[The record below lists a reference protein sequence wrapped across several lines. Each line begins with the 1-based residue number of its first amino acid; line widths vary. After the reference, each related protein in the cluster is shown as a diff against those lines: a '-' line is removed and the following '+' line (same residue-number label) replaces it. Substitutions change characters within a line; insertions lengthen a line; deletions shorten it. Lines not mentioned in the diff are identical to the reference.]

1 MVLGRM
7 IGRGSLASCVVLG
20 LLLATPAARP
30 LFAQDSDKDAPANG
44 TAEPASSDNVV
55 KLLQDG
61 LTLFR
66 EAKYKEAVSVFEK
79 AFALDP
85 AHDQISR
92 FMDAANTI
100 YTMQMLRSDD
110 PRISG
115 IARTMLELHHK
126 KIRTMAADPERI
138 KALVDKVFAS
148 KDPQEQMVDML
159 SGANEF
165 GRNLVPFLIPKL
177 GDPETSVRTLALL
190 WIPKIETDAIPPLAA
205 AAHHP
210 SAMVRRNVAALLGVR
225 TIRNAFSLGTLAGMV
240 ETDADESVKQAARE
254 SLENINRDN
263 NNSRKLPSAKELH
276 TNIATRGLYLLP
288 HKNIFAGPH
297 YQATIYSLKGDEVV
311 GEVVAPFQLS
321 SRMAEAELIEALRL
335 DPAYQPAK
343 VGLLS
348 VEALQV
354 LEYDSAVA
362 VYGTAPSPLGPPG
375 GTTEPE
381 IKAIL
386 DGQKETM
393 DWIRRNRIRSYP
405 PETVF
410 AALNGALRDHR
421 PEVAEKLIEV
431 IQANNYRGP
440 VPPALVQALTEGSSK
455 LVRIAGAAALAY
467 WNPEEPGDIGEAVVS
482 TLSEAAVNSGI
493 RTVHKVM
500 GNGLNANRFDGVFRD
515 LNLESGSNYPNIAQA
530 LERSISLP
538 PDLILIDEEVA
549 PVTGAKEQAPV
560 NAFITE
566 LRKAYRTRGT
576 PVVVAVDPAR
586 LADKKKDYESE
597 ERKVVVIAADADKT
611 TFKNQVIEKL
621 FAGSDDNK
629 ARATKL
635 AARAGEALAYL
646 TSVNT
651 RFPIASARGPLTQVL
666 QNRPDEVRIPCLTAL
681 GNLRQAGRPALRSV
695 ADVYANKQND
705 AKVREAAMLAVGK
718 ILLSGKEAA
727 PPEVLNIVSSGL
739 AEADPKL
746 REASYV
752 AFAAARAPAA
762 DQLRLLVD
770 EAKVPASG
778 VPGGEKG
785 AKKPAEG
792 GAEAGADS
800 TAEKPAGDDAKG
812 ADDKAEK
819 ADGGDKAEKP
829 EAAAPEEK

>member
-7 IGRGSLASCVVLG
+7 IGRGSLVSCVVLA
-20 LLLATPAARP
+20 LVLATPAARQ

-92 FMDAANTI
+92 FMDSANTI

-126 KIRTMAADPERI
+126 KIRTMSADPERI

-148 KDPQEQMVDML
+148 KDSQEQMVDML

-190 WIPKIETDAIPPLAA
+190 WIPKVETDAIPPLMA

-225 TIRNAFSLGTLAGMV
+225 TIRHFFPLGTLAGMV
-240 ETDADESVKQAARE
+240 ETDPDASVKAAARE
-254 SLENINRDN
+254 SMENILND
-263 NNSRKLPSAKELH
+263 LPETQGKGPVSAKVLH
-276 TNIATRGLYLLP
+276 YKAASLLYLYP

-297 YQATIYSLKGDEVV
+297 YQPTIYTLKEGEVV

-321 SRMAEAELIEALRL
+321 PRMAEAELIEAIRL

-343 VGLLS
+343 VGLLAD
-348 VEALQV
+348 EALQV
-354 LEYDSAVA
+354 LDYDSAVMA
-362 VYGTAPSPLGPPG
+362 YGDK
-375 GTTEPE
+375 EPE
-381 IKAIL
+381 IKAVL
-386 DGQKETM
+386 DSQKETM
-393 DWIRRNRIRSYP
+393 DWIRRNRIRSYS
-405 PETVF
+405 PETTF
-410 AALNGALRDHR
+410 SALSGALREHR

-431 IQANNYRGP
+431 IQASNIRGP
-440 VPPALVQALTEGSSK
+440 VPPALVQALTEGSSR
-455 LVRIAGAAALAY
+455 LVRIASAVALAY
-467 WNPEEPGDIGEAVVS
+467 WNPEDPGDIGEAVVS

-500 GNGLNANRFDGVFRD
+500 GNSLNASRFDGVFRD

-530 LERSISLP
+530 LERSITLP
-538 PDLILIDEEVA
+538 PDLILLDEEVA

-586 LADKKKDYESE
+586 LAEKKRDYESE
-597 ERKVVVIAADADKT
+597 ERKVVVIGADADKT
-611 TFKNQVIEKL
+611 IFKNQVIEKL

-651 RFPIASARGPLTQVL
+651 RFPIGSARGPLTQAL
-666 QNRPDEVRIPCLTAL
+666 LNRPDEVRIPCLTAL
-681 GNLRQAGRPALRSV
+681 GNLRQAGRAALRPI
-695 ADVYANKQND
+695 ADVYANKEND
-705 AKVREAAMLAVGK
+705 PKVREAAMVAVGK

-727 PPEVLNIVSSGL
+727 PPEVLTIVASGL
-739 AEADPKL
+739 SDTDPKL

-752 AFAAARAPAA
+752 AFSATRAPAP
-762 DQLRLLVD
+762 DQLRLLID
-770 EAKVPASG
+770 EAKVPTAG
-778 VPGGEKG
+778 APAGDKG
-785 AKKPAEG
+785 AGKKPAEG
-792 GAEAGADS
+792 GAEAGAD
-800 TAEKPAGDDAKG
+800 AAGEKPAGDDAKAESKEG
-812 ADDKAEK
+812 DAEKGDKAEK
-819 ADGGDKAEKP
+819 AEKP
-829 EAAAPEEK
+829 EKPEDAAPEK